1 MIPILI
7 TVIKNKLL
15 NCINFIKTNFH
26 IIAVTIIM
34 MLTAFL
40 FIQHGKLKYANQK
53 LDAAKSNY
61 EYYMNKMSG
70 IENQNK
76 ILQFTID
83 EYKETKDSL
92 ITEIKTTQK
101 KLEIKEKELKQTQLQ
116 KQEIKHDTTIV
127 VKSNDFELEIK
138 PNSLTSI
145 IINKKDSLLTHTL
158 SIKNTQTLYVT
169 NKRVYRNKYKN
180 WFVRLLHFDFKKKNN
195 IEYQIHN
202 SNDLIEITDSRLI
215 ELNK

>member
-15 NCINFIKTNFH
+15 NFINIIKSNFH

-34 MLTAFL
+34 ILAAFL
-40 FIQHGKLKYANQK
+40 FIQNKQLKTTRDT
-53 LDAAKSNY
+53 LDKTQSNY
-61 EYYMNKMSG
+61 EYYMNKSSNVEQ
-70 IENQNK
+70 ENRL
-76 ILQFTID
+76 LQLTID
-83 EYKETKDSL
+83 DYKETKDSL
-92 ITEIKTTQK
+92 INEIKTTQK
-101 KLEIKEKELKQTQLQ
+101 KLKIKEKELKQTQIQ
-116 KQEIKHDTTIV
+116 KQEIKHDTTVI

-145 IINKKDSLLTHTL
+145 IINKKDSMLTHSL
-158 SIKNTQTLYVT
+158 SIKNTQTLYII
-169 NKRVYRNKYKN
+169 NKRVYRNKYKS
-180 WFVRLLHFDFKKKNN
+180 WFIRLLHLDWKKKDN

-202 SNDLIEITDSRLI
+202 SNNLIDITDSRMI

>member
-70 IENQNK
+70 IENQNR

-145 IINKKDSLLTHTL
+145 IINKKDSLLTHKL
-158 SIKNTQTLYVT
+158 SIENAQTLYIT

-180 WFVRLLHFDFKKKNN
+180 WFIRLFHFDFKKKNN
-195 IEYQIHN
+195 IEYLIHN
-202 SNDLIEITDSRLI
+202 SNDIIKITDSRMI
-215 ELNK
+215 ELN